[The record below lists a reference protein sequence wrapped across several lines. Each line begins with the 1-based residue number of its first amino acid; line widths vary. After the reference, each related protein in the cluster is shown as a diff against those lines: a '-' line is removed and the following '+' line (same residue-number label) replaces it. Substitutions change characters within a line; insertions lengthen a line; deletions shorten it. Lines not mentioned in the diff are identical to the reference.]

1 MQVLFEAPPEP
12 QARALRDL
20 ADQRVRHVLRRL
32 AWLVPRVRVRLSD
45 VNGPHGGI
53 DKRCQVELRTG
64 LGSPLV
70 ITSLA
75 ADWRQA
81 LDNALARAVHT
92 LRRLWQRHRVPQRL
106 PQRARA
112 LP

>member
-1 MQVLFEAPPEP
+1 MQILFDTPSKS
-12 QARALRDL
+12 QAQAQALRDW
-20 ADQRVRHVLRRL
+20 ADHRVRVVLRRL
-32 AWLVPRVRVRLSD
+32 SWLVPRVRVSLSD

-64 LGSPLV
+64 LGHPVV

-75 ADWRQA
+75 SDWRQA

-92 LRRLWQRHRVPQRL
+92 LRRAWQRQRGVQRL
-106 PQRARA
+106 RA